1 MAATTL
7 EEATASPSSPRRRHR
22 PPSEAGA
29 NALAALAGVGLA
41 ATIALTLSTETV
53 AALHDRGEPLIAL
66 GRLAGMV
73 AAYSMLVLVLLVAR
87 LPVIERVAGHDQL
100 VAWHRTLGPW
110 PLYLV
115 AGHGLLVTLGY
126 AQQAKAGALRQF
138 WTLLTT
144 YPGVLAGTAGFAL
157 LVAAGVTSYRKARRR
172 LAYETW
178 WAVHLYTY
186 LALFLAFSHQTATGA
201 PFVGHP
207 LARTAWTA
215 VWIAGL
221 AVVVGYRV
229 LVPLWRTLRHRPRIA
244 AVEHDA
250 PGVATIVV
258 GGRRLD
264 RLPVTGGQ
272 FVQWRVLRRGLWWQA
287 HPYSLS
293 GLPDADELRLTVK
306 DLGDHSRALAGLTPG
321 TRLAIEG
328 PYGAF
333 THHARQGDAVLLVGA
348 GVGVAPL
355 HALLQDLPEGVDV
368 QMIARASSPDDLVLR
383 DELRRA
389 VAARGGRLQELVG
402 PRETVALDPDA
413 LMRRV
418 PDLAD
423 RDVYVCGPDGFMRTV
438 LASVAAAG
446 VPAER
451 VHHEVFAF

>member
-7 EEATASPSSPRRRHR
+7 EEATASPSSPRRRDR

-41 ATIALTLSTETV
+41 ATITLTLSTETLT
-53 AALHDRGEPLIAL
+53 ALHARGEPLIAL

-87 LPVIERVAGHDQL
+87 LPIIERVAGHDQL

-110 PLYLV
+110 PLYLIT
-115 AGHGLLVTLGY
+115 GHGALITLGY
-126 AQQAKAGALRQF
+126 AQQAKAGALREF

-157 LVAAGVTSYRKARRR
+157 LIAAGVTSYRKARRR

-207 LARTAWTA
+207 LARGAWTA
-215 VWIAGL
+215 MWIAGAAL
-221 AVVVGYRV
+221 VVGYRIG
-229 LVPLWRTLRHRPRIA
+229 VPLWRTLRHRPKVI

-293 GLPDADELRLTVK
+293 GLPGPRGLRLTVK
-306 DLGDHSRALAGLTPG
+306 DLGDHSRALAGLRPG

-333 THHARQGDAVLLVGA
+333 TRHARQGDAVLLVGA

-355 HALLQDLPEGVDV
+355 NALLQDLPEGVDV
-368 QMIARASSPDDLVLR
+368 QVLARASTREELVLR
-383 DELRRA
+383 DDLRRA
-389 VAARGGRLQELVG
+389 VAARGGRLHELVG
-402 PRETVALDPDA
+402 PRETVALDPAA
-413 LMRRV
+413 LTRRV

-423 RDVYVCGPDGFMRTV
+423 RDVYVCGPEGFMRTV
-438 LASVAAAG
+438 MASVAAAG
-446 VPAER
+446 VPDER
-451 VHHEVFAF
+451 IHREVFAF

>member
-1 MAATTL
+1 MAATT
-7 EEATASPSSPRRRHR
+7 S

-53 AALHDRGEPLIAL
+53 TALHARGEPLIAL
-66 GRLAGMV
+66 GRLAGMI

-115 AGHGLLVTLGY
+115 AGHGALITLGY
-126 AQQAKAGALRQF
+126 AQRAKAAPLRQF
-138 WTLLTT
+138 WTLLST

-186 LALFLAFSHQTATGA
+186 LALFLAFAHQTATGA

-207 LARTAWTA
+207 RTRAAWTA
-215 VWIAGL
+215 LWLAGAAL
-221 AVVVGYRV
+221 VVGFRV
-229 LVPLWRTLRHRPRIA
+229 LVPLWRTLRHRPRVVAI
-244 AVEHDA
+244 EHDA
-250 PGVATIVV
+250 PGVATVVV

-272 FVQWRVLRRGLWWQA
+272 FVQWRVLRPGLWWQA

-293 GLPDADELRLTVK
+293 GLPGPGGLRLTVK
-306 DLGDHSRALAGLTPG
+306 ELGDHSRAVAGLTPG

-355 HALLQDLPEGVDV
+355 NALLQDLPEGVDV
-368 QMIARASSPDDLVLR
+368 EVLARASSHDELVLR

-389 VAARGGRLQELVG
+389 VAARGGRLHELVG
-402 PRETVALDPDA
+402 PRETVALDPAA
-413 LMRRV
+413 LSRRV
-418 PDLAD
+418 PDLAE
-423 RDVYVCGPDGFMRTV
+423 RDVYVCGPEGFMRTV
-438 LASVAAAG
+438 MASVA
-446 VPAER
+446 
-451 VHHEVFAF
+451 